1 VTHPNLKSA
10 ASQAADA
17 PRSGSILEDLT
28 RGNPG
33 RGEYSITFRN
43 DGDFAAI
50 EAAIAWLKKRGFSV
64 GEMQRDDPIGVVFG
78 DVTIHKW
85 RTLSAEDRNDL
96 HGKIM
101 PSTPAAS
108 MRGGPVT
115 FHLRRSSASSVIEAF
130 RSEQVDPVSG
140 VIGG

>member
-1 VTHPNLKSA
+1 MTANLKSPA
-10 ASQAADA
+10 PQAADPGA
-17 PRSGSILEDLT
+17 PVPEALT
-28 RGNPG
+28 RDKPE
-33 RGEYSITFRN
+33 RRDFDVTFRN

-50 EAAIAWLKKRGFSV
+50 DAAIAWLKDRGFSV
-64 GEMQRDDPIGVVFG
+64 GEMQRDDPIGVLFG
-78 DVTIHKW
+78 DVEIHKW